1 MSDDVMKGFDAADS
15 GAAADPSDLLARAG
29 LPHNDVGNAR
39 RLLAAFGPDLLYVL
53 GRGWGGWDGRRFDF
67 EAGELMATAL
77 AARLQDLVEAEAAA
91 LSRQPIPAEQ
101 VSSYAAANGLSDDE
115 AEKKLRASRR
125 SGKMKWAVACGNTS
139 RITGALKQLAPML
152 RRRADELDARPYRVT
167 ALNGVIDL
175 ELAAAER
182 PEAEEPEERL
192 ARAQTWLKPF
202 AREDLGTRVLG
213 CAYDPAAACPKWL
226 DFLSIALP
234 DAEMRDF
241 LRRCMG
247 YLLAGRNAAQVAM
260 LLIGQGG
267 NGKSTVAMAVQTVL
281 ADFAMPCRIDL
292 FMASKQS
299 NAGAASPE
307 EAVLPGARAYMA
319 SEPEIGAELSSSKI
333 KGFTGGEPR
342 QSRGLGKEPFIWRPN
357 GVPLI
362 SLNRMPRVSDESHGL
377 WRRLVFIEFL
387 VDLTKLDTVKNFH
400 EVEADL
406 REEAAG
412 ILNWMLEGWAD
423 YRARRSLAPP
433 ASAMAKS
440 AEMRA
445 AIDPVGEFLAEC
457 VETVLGH
464 RIQSSDLH
472 KVFEKWCA
480 AAGTEPLAIRRFKKL
495 MIDKGHHSI
504 KSGGKHFWVGLA
516 WSTEPHVGEL
526 LREASAGPA
535 AGDDWGG

>member
-1 MSDDVMKGFDAADS
+1 MTGDSMRDFDGADS
-15 GAAADPSDLLARAG
+15 GAAADPSDILARAG

-67 EAGELMATAL
+67 EAGELMATAM
-77 AARLQDLVEAEAAA
+77 AARLQELVEAEAAA
-91 LSRQPIPAEQ
+91 LSRQPIPANQ
-101 VSSYAAANGLSDDE
+101 NSSSAAANGCDE
-115 AEKKLRASRR
+115 AEAENKLRAARR
-125 SGKMKWAVACGNTS
+125 AGKMKWGIACGNTAK
-139 RITGALKQLAPML
+139 ITGALKQLAPML
-152 RRRADELDARPYRVT
+152 RRRADELDAQPYRVT

-175 ELAAAER
+175 DLAAAER

-192 ARAQTWLKPF
+192 ARAGTWLKPF
-202 AREDLGTRVLG
+202 ARADLGTRVLG
-213 CAYDPAAACPKWL
+213 CEYAPAASCPKWRA
-226 DFLSIALP
+226 FLEIALP
-234 DAEMRDF
+234 DPEMRAF
-241 LRRCMG
+241 LQRCMG

-342 QSRGLGKEPFIWRPN
+342 QSRGLGTAPFIWRPN

-387 VDLTKLDTVKNFH
+387 VDLTKLESVKNFH

-406 REEAAG
+406 REEASG

-433 ASAMAKS
+433 ASALAKS

-445 AIDPVGEFLAEC
+445 AIDPVGEFLTDC
-457 VETVLGH
+457 VDTVLGH

-480 AAGTEPLAIRRFKKL
+480 DAGTEPLAIRRFKKL
-495 MIDKGHHSI
+495 MIDKGYHSI

-516 WSTEPHVGEL
+516 WSTSEHVTAL
-526 LREASAGPA
+526 LRA
-535 AGDDWGG
+535 ATGGGGVGDDLGG